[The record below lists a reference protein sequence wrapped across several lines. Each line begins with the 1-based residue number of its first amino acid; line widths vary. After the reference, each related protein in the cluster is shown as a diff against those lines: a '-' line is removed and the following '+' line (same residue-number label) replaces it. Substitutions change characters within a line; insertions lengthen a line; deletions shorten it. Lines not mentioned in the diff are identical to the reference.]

1 MCRSCNLSNLNSA
14 SDISIMGAGVA
25 TEFKKGEIVRV
36 SKKFSTKIVS
46 VKFPDERGRYT
57 GKTYN
62 YFLHEELPLP
72 NLSDRIQ
79 IKSIRSFGDVVP

>member
-1 MCRSCNLSNLNSA
+1 MNGT
-14 SDISIMGAGVA
+14 SDISIIGAGVT
-25 TEFKKGEIVRV
+25 TELKKGETACV

-46 VKFPDERGRYT
+46 VIFPDERGRYT

-79 IKSIRSFGDVVP
+79 IKSIKGFGDVVP

>member
-1 MCRSCNLSNLNSA
+1 MCRSCNLNST

-25 TEFKKGEIVRV
+25 TELKGEIVRV
-36 SKKFSTKIVS
+36 NKKFSTKIVS
-46 VKFPDERGRYT
+46 IKFPDERGRYT

-79 IKSIRSFGDVVP
+79 IKSIKGFGDVVP

>member
-1 MCRSCNLSNLNSA
+1 MCRSANLNGTSN
-14 SDISIMGAGVA
+14 ISIMGAGVV

-79 IKSIRSFGDVVP
+79 IKSIKGFGDVVP